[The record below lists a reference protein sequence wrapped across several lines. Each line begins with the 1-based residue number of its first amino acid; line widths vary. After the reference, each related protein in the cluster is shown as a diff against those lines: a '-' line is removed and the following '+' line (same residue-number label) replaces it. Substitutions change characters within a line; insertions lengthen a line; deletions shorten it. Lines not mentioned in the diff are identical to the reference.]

1 MTFTDPM
8 TGWAVGNWSI
18 VRTLDGGNT
27 WEPTTMLDPP
37 VWLTAVSFA
46 DARNGWAVGA
56 QGVILRTTDGGETWV
71 PQESGLGSDDAVQ
84 GVAAAN
90 TYTAWAIT
98 SSVVLHCGDSGRAK
112 ENDTSPPTTVATG
125 VAGGWS
131 KAAVA
136 IDLQSTDVNGIAY
149 TEWHMGDAPLWSI
162 GTHVVVDTQGSTK
175 ISYRSVDN
183 QGNVETTRSATVSI
197 DGIPPT
203 TAASANV
210 SVRKGAAATLRFRLT
225 DPPAPWCSL
234 SLQISRSGKV
244 VKTVGVGS
252 GKPGS

>member
-1 MTFTDPM
+1 MACTDPETAWLVGLNGVIMHTSDGGATWRRQESGITWDLKGVTFTDPM

-112 ENDTSPPTTVATG
+112 ENDTSPPTTVANGRRRRVERSRGARSTSSRQTSTASPTPSG
-125 VAGGWS
+125 TWATPPCGPSGPTWS
-131 KAAVA
+131 
-136 IDLQSTDVNGIAY
+136 STRRARRRSR
-149 TEWHMGDAPLWSI
+149 TAP
-162 GTHVVVDTQGSTK
+162 
-175 ISYRSVDN
+175 
-183 QGNVETTRSATVSI
+183 
-197 DGIPPT
+197 
-203 TAASANV
+203 
-210 SVRKGAAATLRFRLT
+210 
-225 DPPAPWCSL
+225 
-234 SLQISRSGKV
+234 
-244 VKTVGVGS
+244 
-252 GKPGS
+252 